1 MRDPFLKTHIFLSV
15 SLMAAFFSF
24 RLTKVVVSFDSAA
37 GQDGRGL
44 KTVKCVTALIAAD
57 RYAVND

>member
-1 MRDPFLKTHIFLSV
+1 MRDPFLKTHIVLLVIDGGLFC
-15 SLMAAFFSF
+15 
-24 RLTKVVVSFDSAA
+24 LTKVVVSFDSAA

-44 KTVKCVTALIAAD
+44 ETVKCVTALIAAD

>member
-1 MRDPFLKTHIFLSV
+1 MRDPFLKTHIFLLV
-15 SLMAAFFSF
+15 AAFFC
-24 RLTKVVVSFDSAA
+24 LTKVVVSFDSAA